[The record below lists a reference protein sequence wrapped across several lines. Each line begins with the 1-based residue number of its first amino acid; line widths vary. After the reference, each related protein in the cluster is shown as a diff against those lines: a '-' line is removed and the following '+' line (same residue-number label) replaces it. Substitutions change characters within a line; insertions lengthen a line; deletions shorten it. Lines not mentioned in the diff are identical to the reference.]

1 VCTTRAAQALNLL
14 KDGLLSAATPAERLG
29 VTWGSVTALID
40 RPVSPVNMRVTI
52 AEASSSNS

>member
-1 VCTTRAAQALNLL
+1 L